1 MEKYKAPKLVEGPK
15 APNNGEGSK
24 VSEEVKGKDPKSDD
38 PLGKP
43 PIIIPGSEED
53 HESTWESVNVLNAT
67 DTPIRAGIGKDAV
80 LPISVTP
87 QEGKRIILSGNSTK
101 DKKVIEEGKEVD
113 LVNKEMVSAIDS
125 FICNNLKKIRV
136 KNKRKR
142 EENEWKVQSLP
153 FSACSW
159 LELFWMLCYVYGSD
173 LVPGLSRG
181 HGPSATP
188 DAHARPSAAA
198 AAAAAAAPKPCRL
211 QLPPC
216 ILLPLIK
223 LL

>member
-1 MEKYKAPKLVEGPK
+1 MQRRSA

-142 EENEWKVQSLP
+142 EENECEADFEIFSSAKRKALHGKVQSLP

-173 LVPGLSRG
+173 LVPGLSRF
-181 HGPSATP
+181 AV
-188 DAHARPSAAA
+188 
-198 AAAAAAAPKPCRL
+198 
-211 QLPPC
+211 
-216 ILLPLIK
+216 
-223 LL
+223 